1 MKQQKSGLRILY
13 VVLVW
18 MLFLLPTVFSY
29 AFVATDPTISLQQG
43 KADFKNRSISEN
55 GVRLVGEVEFYYGSW
70 IESEPD
76 SVGAHTI
83 LSLPGFW
90 TGGEFQGKPLGQ
102 DGYASYR
109 FELEGLEPRSQLSI
123 NMDTFYCSFRLYFDS
138 NLYAT
143 CGEPSKRRSEDVLGN
158 SLSSSGFYQV
168 NDSGTV
174 SVTIEVGNSGSG
186 GIFELPRLVSSRIY
200 AKKTRAQDY
209 AMFAALGIL
218 FTAST
223 ILFVATLSE
232 PKKRR
237 SIFEILF
244 VVFLNF
250 HWLTSTSGIR
260 VLALMGFGAP
270 YTLLRYFSLLFL
282 VFALIFFLFY
292 LRSGQRIKIPPFQ
305 VLLLSFLGLLGVGL
319 LLPLHTYSVAL
330 LFILP
335 FFVMGIYVGYLLSKE
350 AYTSPSI
357 LNGFIPLA
365 VWLLLLDCLFLENL
379 NYGGVLSNGW
389 VDPLSTLILVIACL
403 MLGAFF
409 HRFFHFKKTEAEAK
423 ELQIKQEQ
431 LNLLNLKGRFE
442 PETIFNN
449 LNAVQSIYHE
459 DKKQGQEALR
469 DFAKHLRYSVNSSQ
483 KPLVPFS
490 DELSS
495 LLDYVAFENRRQNKQ
510 ISVLLDIEEENFLL
524 PPLTLGPLLD
534 EFRLVLPVQKE
545 PVNLEISTKRRF
557 RSIDITLSSPGIQIE
572 WDSKKTEIERLLT
585 RLRLVGGY
593 KIRVKKKGDTSFL
606 RIRVSKRRTCR

>member
-1 MKQQKSGLRILY
+1 MKQQKNGLRILY
-13 VVLVW
+13 IVLAW
-18 MLFLLPTVFSY
+18 LLFLLPTLFSY
-29 AFVATDPTISLQQG
+29 AFVASDPTISLQQG
-43 KADFKNRSISEN
+43 KANFKDRSISED
-55 GVRLVGEVEFYYGSW
+55 GVRLVGEVEFYYSSW
-70 IESEPD
+70 IASEPE
-76 SVGAHTI
+76 SVGAHSI
-83 LSLPGFW
+83 LPLPGFW
-90 TGGEFQGKPLGQ
+90 TGGEFQGESLGQ

-109 FELEGLEPRSQLSI
+109 FQLEGLEPHSQLGI
-123 NMDTFYCSFRLYFDS
+123 ALDTVYCSFRLYFDS

-143 CGEPSKRRSEDVLGN
+143 CGEPSKRRAEDVVDN
-158 SLSSSGFYQV
+158 SLSSSGFYRV
-168 NDSGTV
+168 NESGTV
-174 SVTIEVGNSGSG
+174 SVIIEVGNSGSG
-186 GIFELPRLVSSRIY
+186 GIFELPRLVPNRAY
-200 AKKTRAQDY
+200 AEKTRAQDY
-209 AMFAALGIL
+209 AMFVALGIL

-223 ILFVATLSE
+223 VLFVATLSE
-232 PKKRR
+232 PEKRR
-237 SIFEILF
+237 SAFEILF
-244 VVFLNF
+244 VAFLNF

-260 VLALMGFGAP
+260 VLALMGLDAP
-270 YTLLRYFSLLFL
+270 YNTLRFCSLLFMVL
-282 VFALIFFLFY
+282 ALIFFLFY
-292 LRSGQRIKIPPFQ
+292 LRSGQRVKIPPFQ
-305 VLLLSFLGLLGVGL
+305 VLLLSFMGLLGVGL
-319 LLPLHTYSVAL
+319 LLPLHTYSFSL
-330 LFILP
+330 LFVLP
-335 FFVMGIYVGYLLSKE
+335 FFVMGVYVGYLLSKE
-350 AYTSPSI
+350 AYASPSF

-365 VWLLLLDCLFLENL
+365 VWLLLLDCLFVESL

-490 DELSS
+490 DELSA

-534 EFRLVLPVQKE
+534 EFRLVIPAQDE
-545 PVNLEISTKRRF
+545 PVNLEISTKRHLRF
-557 RSIDITLSSPGIQIE
+557 IDITLSSPGIKME
-572 WDSKKTEIERLLT
+572 WDNKKSEIERLLT
-585 RLRLVGGY
+585 RLRLAGGY
-593 KIRVKKKGDTSFL
+593 KIRVKQKGDTSFL
-606 RIRVSKRRTCR
+606 RIRVSKRRTFR

>member
-1 MKQQKSGLRILY
+1 MKGHKNSLRILY
-13 VVLVW
+13 VILAW
-18 MLFLLPTVFSY
+18 MLFLLPTLFSY
-29 AFVATDPTISLQQG
+29 AFVASDPTISLHQG
-43 KADFKNRSISEN
+43 KADLKGRSLSKDGARII
-55 GVRLVGEVEFYYGSW
+55 GEVEFYYGSW
-70 IESEPD
+70 IESEPEN
-76 SVGAHTI
+76 VGAHTI
-83 LSLPGFW
+83 LPLPGFW
-90 TGGEFQGKPLGQ
+90 TGNEFQGKALGQ
-102 DGYASYR
+102 EGYASYR
-109 FELEGLEPRSQLSI
+109 FQLEGLEPGSQLSI
-123 NMDTFYCSFRLYFDS
+123 SMDTFYSSFRLYFDS

-143 CGEPSKRRSEDVLGN
+143 CGEPSKLRAADILDD
-158 SLSSSGFYQV
+158 SLSSSGFYHV
-168 NDSGTV
+168 HESGTV
-174 SVTIEVGNSGSG
+174 SVTIEVGNSGRG
-186 GIFELPRLVSSRIY
+186 GIFELPRFVPDRTY
-200 AKKTRAQDY
+200 AEKTRAQDY

-223 ILFVATLSE
+223 VLFVATLSE

-237 SIFEILF
+237 SVFEILF
-244 VVFLNF
+244 VVFLNL

-260 VLALMGFGAP
+260 VLALMDLAAP
-270 YTLLRYFSLLFL
+270 YNILRFSSLLFL
-282 VFALIFFLFY
+282 VLALIFFLFY
-292 LRSGQRIKIPPFQ
+292 LRAGQRIKISPFQ
-305 VLLLSFLGLLGVGL
+305 VLLLSFMGLLGVGL
-319 LLPLHTYSVAL
+319 LLPLHTFAFSL
-330 LFILP
+330 LFVLP
-335 FFVMGIYVGYLLSKE
+335 FFVMGIYVAYLLSKE
-350 AYTSPSI
+350 AYASPSF

-365 VWLLLLDCLFLENL
+365 VWLLLLDCLFIEAL

-389 VDPLSTLILVIACL
+389 VDPLSTLILVIAFL

-431 LNLLNLKGRFE
+431 LNLLNLKGRFD

-534 EFRLVLPVQKE
+534 EFRLVIPVQEE
-545 PVNLEISTKRRF
+545 PVNLEISTKHHLRF
-557 RSIDITLSSPGIQIE
+557 IDITLSSPGIKVE
-572 WDSKKTEIERLLT
+572 RDNKKTEMERLLT
-585 RLRLVGGY
+585 RLRLAGGY
-593 KIRVKKKGDTSFL
+593 KIKVKQKGDTSFL
-606 RIRVSKRRTCR
+606 RIRVSKRRAFR